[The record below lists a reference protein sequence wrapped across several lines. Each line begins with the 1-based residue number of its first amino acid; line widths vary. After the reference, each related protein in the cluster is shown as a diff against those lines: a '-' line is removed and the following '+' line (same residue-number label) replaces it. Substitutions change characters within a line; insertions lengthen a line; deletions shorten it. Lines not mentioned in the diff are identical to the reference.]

1 MQYAAFLA
9 EQSDAVRLLLMNL
22 SVAVADECTRQI
34 IYVDAHCTTEWI
46 KKIDSN
52 VLLVKIGKKLYSV
65 WTLISSQV
73 CTVGLRAIDVSP
85 SNCCWH

>member
-34 IYVDAHCTTEWI
+34 IYVDAHCTTE
-46 KKIDSN
+46 
-52 VLLVKIGKKLYSV
+52 
-65 WTLISSQV
+65 
-73 CTVGLRAIDVSP
+73 
-85 SNCCWH
+85 